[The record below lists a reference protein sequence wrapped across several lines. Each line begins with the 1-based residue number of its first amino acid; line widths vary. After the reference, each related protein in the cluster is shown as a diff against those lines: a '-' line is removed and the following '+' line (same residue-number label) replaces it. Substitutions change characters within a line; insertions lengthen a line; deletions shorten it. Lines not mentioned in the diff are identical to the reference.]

1 MALTWALILLLSYLC
16 ELGKLWTQTSYL
28 TSFGLRVLSVKRE
41 QWHLV
46 ELGWDSPQPASLCW
60 AQEKDCQAEGK
71 RGPAPSGR
79 FPRVLHMPASSL
91 LPLPW
96 PWPGFLTLWPQCI
109 PTAASQH
116 SVEFFQCLQC
126 QLYQSSPLR
135 HLHHKRH
142 GASKPRIL
150 GPWGSSDSIREQR
163 LPQRPECQPHQA
175 VLQAPSFN
183 NSTLYQGGSAAF
195 WNCYLEWLSFHCE
208 LFQLPT

>member
-28 TSFGLRVLSVKRE
+28 TSLGLRVLSVKRE

-91 LPLPW
+91 IPLAW

-109 PTAASQH
+109 PTAASQ
-116 SVEFFQCLQC
+116 QCGIFSMLAMPALSELPPQTPTP
-126 QLYQSSPLR
+126 QETRSLKAQN
-135 HLHHKRH
+135 
-142 GASKPRIL
+142 PRPMGL
-150 GPWGSSDSIREQR
+150 
-163 LPQRPECQPHQA
+163 L
-175 VLQAPSFN
+175 L
-183 NSTLYQGGSAAF
+183 
-195 WNCYLEWLSFHCE
+195 
-208 LFQLPT
+208 